1 MLPVIHSFP
10 QVKDVSLRGKGAGED
25 PSGGVRGGILEV
37 LGRTS
42 EQKEGEMETGAEWP
56 GAVVKSSSE
65 MVGHILPL
73 LSLLREKLSQW
84 ESLGVGMRLQLGLLS
99 STLGLL
105 SFASLGLLGIRLDE
119 EPLITHSV
127 NIRKTTKLFT

>member
-1 MLPVIHSFP
+1 MDQGSVAEPWGGSHVLPVIHSFP

-42 EQKEGEMETGAEWP
+42 EQKEGKMETGAEWP

-73 LSLLREKLSQW
+73 LSLLREKTFP
-84 ESLGVGMRLQLGLLS
+84 VGEPGGGDATAVGPFVFYLGLVVFCLS
-99 STLGLL
+99 WIIGYSP
-105 SFASLGLLGIRLDE
+105 R
-119 EPLITHSV
+119 
-127 NIRKTTKLFT
+127 